1 MLMTELGAVETGAP
15 PAAWVPADTFADRL
29 ARIRRVKGWN
39 FMEAG
44 RETGLSG
51 KSWRLWEQH
60 DRQPYN
66 LLEVA
71 TKISAASGVSL
82 IWLLTGTDDTE
93 GTTVRSFA
101 PCLHPLRSVA
111 PRQPPLDVGRLVPAA

>member
-1 MLMTELGAVETGAP
+1 MTELGAVETGAP
-15 PAAWVPADTFADRL
+15 SPAAWVPADTFADRL

-60 DRQPYN
+60 NRQPYN
-66 LLEVA
+66 LLEIA
-71 TKISAASGVSL
+71 TKISEASGVSL
-82 IWLLTGTDDTE
+82 IWLLTGSDDTS
-93 GTTVRSFA
+93 TYTVRYLA
-101 PCLHPLRSVA
+101 TYLHSRWLAASNV
-111 PRQPPLDVGRLVPAA
+111 PLDTSRLVPAA

>member
-1 MLMTELGAVETGAP
+1 MTELGAVETGAP
-15 PAAWVPADTFADRL
+15 PASWVPADTFADRL

-44 RETGLSG
+44 RVTGLSG

-60 DRQPYN
+60 NRQPYD

-71 TKISAASGVSL
+71 TKISAASGVNL
-82 IWLLTGTDDTE
+82 IWLLTGSVDPDT
-93 GTTVRSFA
+93 GTVRYLA
-101 PCLHPLRSVA
+101 TYLHLQWLAAS
-111 PRQPPLDVGRLVPAA
+111 RQPLDAGRLVPAA

>member
-1 MLMTELGAVETGAP
+1 MTELGAVETGPP
-15 PAAWVPADTFADRL
+15 PANWVPADTFADRL
-29 ARIRRVKGWN
+29 ARLRRVQGWN

-60 DRQPYN
+60 DRQPYD

-71 TKISAASGVSL
+71 TKISETTGVSL
-82 IWLLTGTDDTE
+82 IWLLTGSTAGASKHT
-93 GTTVRSFA
+93 GRYIAQYWSSRYTGATAPSHAVRA
-101 PCLHPLRSVA
+101 VI
-111 PRQPPLDVGRLVPAA
+111 PAA

>member
-1 MLMTELGAVETGAP
+1 MTELGAVETGAP
-15 PAAWVPADTFADRL
+15 PANWVPRDSFADRL

-71 TKISAASGVSL
+71 TKISNATGVSL
-82 IWLLTGTDDTE
+82 IWLLTGSDDTSADTRQYLGPYLGLE
-93 GTTVRSFA
+93 DVADRTSLPYT
-101 PCLHPLRSVA
+101 PL
-111 PRQPPLDVGRLVPAA
+111 PFVPAA

>member
-1 MLMTELGAVETGAP
+1 MTELGAVDTGDLP
-15 PAAWVPADTFADRL
+15 SNWVPANTFADRL
-29 ARIRRVKGWN
+29 ARLRRVMGWN

-44 RETGLSG
+44 RGCGLSG

-71 TKISAASGVSL
+71 TKISEATRCSL
-82 IWLLTGTDDTE
+82 VWLLTGSDE
-93 GTTVRSFA
+93 AGNAIHSYCAAYRNLGGLAAS
-101 PCLHPLRSVA
+101 RM
-111 PRQPPLDVGRLVPAA
+111 PLDVSCLVPAA